1 MTTITSTKNPRV
13 KNALRL
19 RRGKYRRAEQA
30 VLVDGAREL
39 LRAINAGIRLTEA
52 FVCPLLCRLE
62 ESQQLVAL
70 LPEAAEQVY
79 EVTEPVFERLA
90 FGERREGVV
99 AIAATPELSLDDLKL
114 TDSPLVFVLEG
125 VEKPGNIGA
134 VARTAD
140 AIGADALIAAD
151 ATCDLYSHNAIRSSL
166 GTLLTSQICQTT
178 TPETIQW
185 LRRRGIKIFA
195 ARVDGSVEYTKC
207 DYTGPAAIILG
218 SEATGLTDQW
228 QGEDIEAIRLP
239 MLGIADSLNVSISAA
254 VIGYEA
260 LRQRRVK

>member
-1 MTTITSTKNPRV
+1 MTTITSPKNPKV

-39 LRAINAGIRLTEA
+39 LRALDAGIRLTEA
-52 FVCPLLCRLE
+52 FVCPELCRTE
-62 ESQQLVAL
+62 DAQQLLAR
-70 LPEAAEQVY
+70 LPDAAEQVF
-79 EVTEPVFERLA
+79 EVTGPVFDRLA

-99 AIAATPELSLDDLKL
+99 AIAATPELALDDMKL
-114 TDSPLVFVLEG
+114 SDSPLLFVLEG

-151 ATCDLYSHNAIRSSL
+151 AMCDLYSHNAIRSSL
-166 GTLLTSQICQTT
+166 GTLLTSQICQAE
-178 TPETIQW
+178 TPAVLDW
-185 LRRRGIKIFA
+185 LRSREVKIFA
-195 ARVDGSVEYTKC
+195 ARVDGSVDYTEC
-207 DYTGPAAIILG
+207 DFTGPAAIILG
-218 SEATGLTDQW
+218 SEADGLTEQW
-228 QGEDIEAIRLP
+228 QGDDICAIRLP
-239 MLGIADSLNVSISAA
+239 MLGIADSLNVSVSAA

-260 LRQRRVK
+260 LRQRRG